1 MLILVWTG
9 GLSFCLVFN
18 NYSVLI
24 IAISFIVFSEL
35 NTYLFTY
42 YWTKKLFFIQP
53 MSCYTGIPLKVFY
66 FKSCESRFKNDYT
79 DD

>member
-35 NTYLFTY
+35 NTYLFT
-42 YWTKKLFFIQP
+42 
-53 MSCYTGIPLKVFY
+53 
-66 FKSCESRFKNDYT
+66 
-79 DD
+79 